1 MEIKQALSKEEFIN
15 CWEVVHEFRP
25 QLDLDH
31 YLNLVLQMLD
41 ESYKMLYVEV
51 DNKTVAI
58 CSYRYIT
65 LLQRGKSIYIDDLYT
80 LEAHRDKGYATAL
93 LQQVTQEAKQNAL
106 QSIHLDSEHQLF
118 NAHRLYLNNDFK
130 ITAHHFSL
138 ELTQ

>member
-31 YLNLVLQMLD
+31 YLNRVLQMLD
-41 ESYKMLYVEV
+41 ESYKMLFAEV
-51 DNKTVAI
+51 DGKAVSI
-58 CSYRYIT
+58 CSYRYT
-65 LLQRGKSIYIDDLYT
+65 TMLHRGKSIYIDDLYT
-80 LEAHRDKGYATAL
+80 MENYRDKGYATAL
-93 LQQVTQEAKQNAL
+93 LQQVLLEARQNAL

-118 NAHRLYLNNDFK
+118 DAHRLYLNNDFK

-138 ELTQ
+138 ELPG